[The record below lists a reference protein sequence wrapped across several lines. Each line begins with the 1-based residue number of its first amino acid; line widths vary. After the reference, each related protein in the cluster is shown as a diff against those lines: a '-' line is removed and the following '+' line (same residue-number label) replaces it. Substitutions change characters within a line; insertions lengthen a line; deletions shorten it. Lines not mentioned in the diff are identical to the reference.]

1 MNIVQHKANKVLVIE
16 RLIAASLW
24 IIEVQEPLVTTT
36 VMCDKK
42 WKLMLFI
49 AGLLTL

>member
-16 RLIAASLW
+16 RLITVSLW
-24 IIEVQEPLVTTT
+24 IIAVQESLVTTA

-42 WKLMLFI
+42 WKLMLFF